1 MTRRLIFD
9 AKALRE
15 RAAPEECYVCGQ
27 AKINGLNWTTDP
39 HGNARCPRHEVG
51 VDRFVTLGDLVAAK
65 RSRP

>member
-15 RAAPEECYVCGQ
+15 RVAPEECCFVCGRVL
-27 AKINGLNWTTDP
+27 KNWTTDSN
-39 HGNARCPRHEVG
+39 GNARCPRHEVG

-65 RSRP
+65 RGRP